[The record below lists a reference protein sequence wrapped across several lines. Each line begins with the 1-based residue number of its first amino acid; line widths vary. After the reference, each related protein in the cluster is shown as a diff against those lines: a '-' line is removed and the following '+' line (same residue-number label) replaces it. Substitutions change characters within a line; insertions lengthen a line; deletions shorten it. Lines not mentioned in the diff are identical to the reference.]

1 LEINFDGAVFFESNC
16 SGARVVKRNHQGL
29 VIVFLLQKSPQAFVP
44 LEVEA
49 LTVAPA
55 LEYVVELGITRAI
68 LEGDSLM
75 LIQALKNGCVV
86 LSPCGL
92 LLDNVR
98 YRSNFLYSTTL
109 LSC

>member
-1 LEINFDGAVFFESNC
+1 MLYSLSPIA
-16 SGARVVKRNHQGL
+16 L
-29 VIVFLLQKSPQAFVP
+29 VLVWCFVTIKVLLLSLSLSQKSPQAFAP

-49 LTVAPA
+49 LAAAWA
-55 LEYVVELGITRAI
+55 LEFAVELGITHAI

-75 LIQALKNGCVV
+75 LIQALENGCVV

-92 LLDNVR
+92 LLDDVR
-98 YRSNFLYSTTL
+98 YRSNFFDSTTL